1 MKKMMIMI
9 LLSVTVL
16 CSAGCSAG
24 KDMGAAEAVTASK
37 VAEASTGE
45 AVETGKA
52 DTSKENESLSSEEI
66 RTLEEAQEPPAEP
79 QHAVQEDGTA
89 QEQEESSGHK
99 APEQKKQDVKQKNPQ
114 ETDSSVEKKPS
125 DSERKH
131 ADDISEKTA
140 QQPRQSAQQQQPDS
154 QTKAQPAQQS
164 QPEPKQEAKGYS
176 PQNVVSLA
184 TAKTKAYGKVT
195 LTDNL
200 NSLLA
205 EGAITQEEYN
215 EYYPYDGAGYYSVFV
230 QTDLNRAS
238 TTSGKSL
245 SSEDAIA
252 QYIADMLGLES
263 GQYFLIEYVGTYS
276 TGGEDFY
283 EFRCYRA

>member
-89 QEQEESSGHK
+89 QEQEESAGHK

-125 DSERKH
+125 DRTEQEKHVLRLLEHRRWNAYMRSEGYVY
-131 ADDISEKTA
+131 SEK
-140 QQPRQSAQQQQPDS
+140 R
-154 QTKAQPAQQS
+154 
-164 QPEPKQEAKGYS
+164 
-176 PQNVVSLA
+176 NNL
-184 TAKTKAYGKVT
+184 AKTHNCLVT
-195 LTDNL
+195 FD
-200 NSLLA
+200 LLSQKDK
-205 EGAITQEEYN
+205 EK
-215 EYYPYDGAGYYSVFV
+215 D
-230 QTDLNRAS
+230 D
-238 TTSGKSL
+238 
-245 SSEDAIA
+245 D
-252 QYIADMLGLES
+252 
-263 GQYFLIEYVGTYS
+263 
-276 TGGEDFY
+276 
-283 EFRCYRA
+283 